1 MVYKLKP
8 LELDLDFEDRG
19 YDLGDSIDIQVTMTP
34 NGDVDVRGG
43 RLDLVCEQHYSQRGT
58 TFVPERLHKAAM
70 PGGVMTGSKREV
82 RTDRK
87 EKVMHSTVS
96 LQEPGRFRNGTPS
109 TRTARLLV
117 QPTPP
122 PHFEEAMALQGDAQ
136 SSWTFKWR
144 LVATINVARGRDPK
158 VQRTVKIR
166 LAQAAAGG
174 RVGAKPRM
182 STPKRRTGS
191 AAGE

>member
-1 MVYKLKP
+1 MVFKLKP
-8 LELDLDFEDRG
+8 LELGLDFEDSG
-19 YDLGDSIDIQVTMTP
+19 YELGDTINVRVMLTP
-34 NGDVDVRGG
+34 NSDVDVRGG
-43 RLDLVCEQHYSQRGT
+43 RVDLVCEEHYSQRGSAVVT
-58 TFVPERLHKAAM
+58 GWTRA
-70 PGGVMTGSKREV
+70 GGPRQLGTQSKETLV
-82 RTDRK
+82 
-87 EKVMHSTVS
+87 HSTS
-96 LQEPGRFRNGTPS
+96 LLEAGRLRAGTPS

-122 PHFEEAMALQGDAQ
+122 PHFEDAMALQGDAQ

-144 LVATINVARGRDPK
+144 LVATVNVARGRDPK
-158 VQRTVKIR
+158 VQRAVKIT
-166 LAQAAAGG
+166 LPQAAVGG